1 MEVWILI
8 ETGAITN
15 MVLEAFQESFGWV
28 SLLKKI
34 NFSHA
39 FEARDCVKVTIR
51 YNAIENYE
59 IDIMCQWW

>member
-28 SLLKKI
+28 SLLKKNQI
-34 NFSHA
+34 STRFSG
-39 FEARDCVKVTIR
+39 
-51 YNAIENYE
+51 
-59 IDIMCQWW
+59 